1 MLLSPTYEEIRN
13 TFINHIANLDDEFLK
28 KNHCMYVRTRRKMPY
43 GVDKVINK
51 LRKIKKIT

>member
-1 MLLSPTYEEIRN
+1 MENVIVPTYEEIRN
-13 TFINHIANLDDEFLK
+13 TFINHNANLDNEFLKK

-51 LRKIKKIT
+51 FR